1 MKIKS
6 FLLLLFAASFLSAKA
21 DYFEGY
27 IITLK
32 GDTTKGEVDVTLDK
46 KGLDPKEY
54 GGIRFQYL
62 EDLVKFKEGD
72 SKKKYDC
79 NDILGFG
86 FLYNGKWYHFIS
98 LNPKKNKIDMGGSNT
113 NG

>member
-1 MKIKS
+1 MRIKA
-6 FLLLLFAASFLSAKA
+6 FFFLLFAISFLCAKA

-32 GDTTKGEVDVTLDK
+32 GDTTKGEVDVMLDK

-54 GGIRFQYL
+54 GGIRFLYL
-62 EDLVKFKEGD
+62 EDLVNFKEGD

-79 NDILGFG
+79 NALA
-86 FLYNGKWYHFIS
+86 LRYH
-98 LNPKKNKIDMGGSNT
+98 NY
-113 NG
+113 